1 MQFLLAGHSLINE
14 KSCGQHFF
22 KVWKI
27 YLIFHKLTIDKS
39 PEKNG
44 LAAIFRQASSVLLC
58 QFNLTNSIDLQV

>member
-1 MQFLLAGHSLINE
+1 MQLFLVGHSLINDQ
-14 KSCGQHFF
+14 SCGQHFF

-44 LAAIFRQASSVLLC
+44 SAAIFHQVSSVLLC